1 MKLFYS
7 LKRKVLAVCLAGM
20 ILMALCVGGIS
31 LWTISHLTYDYE
43 IQNMT
48 HLVDTKATII
58 DDELLRSEN
67 IVNYTANAI
76 SRKVDDPA
84 QLRDLSFRQHLA
96 QSVDHDFQDASTN
109 LHIICSYYL
118 YYPSE
123 NISALWKASNGR
135 DSTFYDVLVKQQE
148 EIGHTA
154 PRHVIAFAYLMD
166 QGEAAWTQPYYSSY
180 LNRYIISYRRPIYKD
195 GVMVAIVGIDIDFQ
209 AFIDRLYANPP
220 EGEHGMII
228 LSDTTGTVEYA
239 PDKPLGTQLADKDI
253 HIRDAADKVAEA
265 GQTDNMMVTYDWAG
279 QESIAGIK
287 GLRNGMNFIDLRRK
301 PQIYNRTHK
310 AVMQMVLGL
319 VAVCILASLLPI
331 YMINRLSERL
341 QRVIEAAK
349 EVGEGNCD
357 IKLHDTQRDDI
368 GELSRN
374 FQAMVGKV
382 AASQGNLTYMS
393 QHDVLTGLLN
403 RMGLDKEIA
412 DWLQAHPDSHGALV
426 SLDLDG
432 FKFIN
437 DLHGHMAGD
446 EALRTLARDLV
457 ESFGHEQIIGR
468 NGGDEFVVFM
478 KDAEP
483 EAAQAAVKAFSNKKK
498 SFTYDGETH
507 SFSVSIGYT
516 FYRGDGMPLSRL
528 FHESDTALYA
538 VKLRGRNHYRA
549 YEPSMESLN
558 RTSLG
563 FNLETITKNLPT
575 ALLVSEAKPDGK
587 ILFVNKTMVEMLEC
601 RNIREF
607 MEFTQEYAPNVVC
620 PCDRERMTKMV
631 WEQTVREPDR
641 PHCMTYCVH
650 TVKGRDKQVFAIWRQ
665 ADNVNY
671 GKVFYATLIDG
682 HFMYE
687 ELASS
692 DGSAEGVRLTVIAEL
707 AYTRSLWLLVE
718 EARGFLSCGDGQ
730 ATSTSSVRKTTRQ
743 QAEATLKRLAPY
755 QARPMP
761 KTRASAPLTGVCVAS
776 VMAGKVMTASVT

>member
-1 MKLFYS
+1 
-7 LKRKVLAVCLAGM
+7 
-20 ILMALCVGGIS
+20 
-31 LWTISHLTYDYE
+31 
-43 IQNMT
+43 
-48 HLVDTKATII
+48 
-58 DDELLRSEN
+58 
-67 IVNYTANAI
+67 
-76 SRKVDDPA
+76 
-84 QLRDLSFRQHLA
+84 
-96 QSVDHDFQDASTN
+96 
-109 LHIICSYYL
+109 
-118 YYPSE
+118 
-123 NISALWKASNGR
+123 
-135 DSTFYDVLVKQQE
+135 
-148 EIGHTA
+148 
-154 PRHVIAFAYLMD
+154 MD
-166 QGEAAWTQPYYSSY
+166 QGGAAWTQPYYSPY
-180 LNRYIISYRRPIYKD
+180 LNRYIISYLRPIYKD

-220 EGEHGMII
+220 KGEHGMIM
-228 LSDTTGTVEYA
+228 LCDATGSMEYSPEA
-239 PDKPLGTQLADKDI
+239 PLGAPVAEKG
-253 HIRDAADKVAEA
+253 IRLVDSPETVAEA
-265 GQTDNMMVTYDWAG
+265 GRTDDEMLRYSWDG
-279 QESIAGIK
+279 QESIAGIRA
-287 GLRNGMNFIDLRRK
+287 LRNRMNIIDLRQK
-301 PQIYNRTHK
+301 PQIYSRTHR
-310 AVMQMVLGL
+310 AMMQMGMGL
-319 VAVCILASLLPI
+319 IAVCIMASLLPI

-341 QRVIEAAK
+341 QLVIEAAK
-349 EVGEGNCD
+349 AVSEGHYD
-357 IKLHDTQRDDI
+357 IKLHDTQPDDI

-374 FQAMVGKV
+374 FQAMVEKV
-382 AASQGNLTYMS
+382 AASQENLAYMS
-393 QHDVLTGLLN
+393 QHDVLTGILN

-412 DWLQAHPDSHGALV
+412 AWLREHPGSTGALV

-457 ESFGHEQIIGR
+457 ENFGHEQIIGR

-478 KDAEP
+478 KDTEP
-483 EAAQAAVKAFSNKKK
+483 EAAQAAIKAFSNKRKT
-498 SFTYDGETH
+498 FTYDGETH

-516 FYRGDGMPLSRL
+516 FYHGDGTPLSKL
-528 FHESDTALYA
+528 FHQSDTALYA
-538 VKLRGRNHYRA
+538 VKLRGRNHYRI

-692 DGSAEGVRLTVIAEL
+692 DGSAEGCTPNRD
-707 AYTRSLWLLVE
+707 S
-718 EARGFLSCGDGQ
+718 
-730 ATSTSSVRKTTRQ
+730 
-743 QAEATLKRLAPY
+743 
-755 QARPMP
+755 
-761 KTRASAPLTGVCVAS
+761 
-776 VMAGKVMTASVT
+776 